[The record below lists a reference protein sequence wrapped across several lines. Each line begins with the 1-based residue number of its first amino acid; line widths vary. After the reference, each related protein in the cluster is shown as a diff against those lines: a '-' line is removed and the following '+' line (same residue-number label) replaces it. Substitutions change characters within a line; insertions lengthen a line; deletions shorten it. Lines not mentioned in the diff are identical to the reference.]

1 MSIGGSIKRS
11 VIYLLATLW
20 LLVAGVPFYFMAQ
33 TGFKKQFEF
42 LTSIWGLPK
51 QFILTNYAT
60 ILRGNFFHFLANS
73 LTVVSVSVF
82 LILVV
87 SSLAAYVFARIRFGL
102 SGVLFT
108 AVIAGL
114 VIPIHVTLI
123 PVYLLTTRVGLYD
136 TLWALVGPYV
146 AFSIPITVFLL
157 TEFMREIPRE
167 LEDAARIDGCG
178 PMRSFFTLILPLS
191 MPGLATMAIY
201 NAVFLWNEFVFAFI
215 LTSSTAKRTL
225 PLGIW
230 EYQGQYSANIPIIMA
245 LLTLSSLPLIVAYLI
260 GQERLVKG
268 IMAGALRG

>member
-1 MSIGGSIKRS
+1 MSIGRSIQRGA
-11 VIYLLATLW
+11 IYLLATLW
-20 LLVAGVPFYFMAQ
+20 LLLAGVPFYFMAQ
-33 TGFKKQFEF
+33 TGFKKQFAF
-42 LTSIWGLPK
+42 LTNIWGLPK
-51 QFILTNYAT
+51 PFILTNYQT
-60 ILRGNFFHFLANS
+60 ILAGNFFRFLGNS
-73 LTVVSVSVF
+73 LFVVSVSVV
-82 LILVV
+82 LILTV
-87 SSLAAYVFARIRFGL
+87 SSMAAYVFARIRFGL

-108 AVIAGL
+108 AVVAGL

-123 PVYLLTTRVGLYD
+123 PVYLLITRVGIYD

-178 PMRSFFTLILPLS
+178 PMRSFFEIILPLS
-191 MPGLATMAIY
+191 APGLATMAIY

-215 LTSSTAKRTL
+215 LTSSTDKRTL

-230 EYQGQYSANIPIIMA
+230 EYQGQYTANIPVIMA
-245 LLTLSSLPLIVAYLI
+245 VLTLSSLPLIVAYLI